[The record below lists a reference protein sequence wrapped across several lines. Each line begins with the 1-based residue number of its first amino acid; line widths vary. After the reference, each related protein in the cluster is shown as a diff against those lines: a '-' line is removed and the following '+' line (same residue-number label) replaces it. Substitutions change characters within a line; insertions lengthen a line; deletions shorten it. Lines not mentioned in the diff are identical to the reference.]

1 MQITETL
8 DQLTTASSR
17 EVAVRL
23 RDDLH
28 RLAEDLD
35 EHYAFEEAHLGPALG
50 AA

>member
-1 MQITETL
+1 VEITETL
-8 DQLTTASSR
+8 DLLATAPSR

-35 EHYAFEEAHLGPALG
+35 EHYAYEEAHLGPALD